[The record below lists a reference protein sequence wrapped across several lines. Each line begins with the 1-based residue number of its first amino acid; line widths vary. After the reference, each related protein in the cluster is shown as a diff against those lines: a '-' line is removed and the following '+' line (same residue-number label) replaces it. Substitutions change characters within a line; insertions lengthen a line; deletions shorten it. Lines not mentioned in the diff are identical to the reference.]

1 MKTKEN
7 TRILYMGTPKMS
19 AEVLKHLIES
29 GFNIIGVVAQED
41 QYVGRKHILEKVPTK
56 IVAESYNIPVYQPH
70 RIRKDFNFVKQ
81 LSPDL
86 IITMAYGQIVP
97 KELLDIP
104 PLGCLNLHGSILPK
118 YRGAAP
124 IQRAI
129 MDGENITGITLMEMA
144 EGMDNGR
151 MYSFEY
157 VDILPNDNY
166 SSLCL
171 KLIDACKTIID
182 RDLVKYLQ
190 GTLEGTTQDETKVT
204 IATKIMPEDEKLS
217 LSFSVNQFINHVR
230 GLSDEPGG
238 YVFIDDLK
246 FKIFKCHQI
255 NDLVENPI
263 GQIVLKKNIIL
274 QLKDGQIMLDEVQLE
289 GKKKMD
295 GKSFVNGWKLDPII
309 IAK

>member
-1 MKTKEN
+1 MNCKVCKHCIKGYFDSRPDDYVCVGVSEPFSIN
-7 TRILYMGTPKMS
+7 ERIVSECSIYEKD
-19 AEVLKHLIES
+19 ES
-29 GFNIIGVVAQED
+29 KN
-41 QYVGRKHILEKVPTK
+41 
-56 IVAESYNIPVYQPH
+56 
-70 RIRKDFNFVKQ
+70 
-81 LSPDL
+81 
-86 IITMAYGQIVP
+86 
-97 KELLDIP
+97 
-104 PLGCLNLHGSILPK
+104 
-118 YRGAAP
+118 
-124 IQRAI
+124 
-129 MDGENITGITLMEMA
+129 DGMVFPMQ
-144 EGMDNGR
+144 
-151 MYSFEY
+151 FEY

-190 GTLEGTTQDETKVT
+190 GGLEGTTQDETKVT

-217 LSFSVNQFINHVR
+217 LSFSVKQFINHVR

-238 YVFIDDLK
+238 CVFIDDLK

>member
-1 MKTKEN
+1 
-7 TRILYMGTPKMS
+7 
-19 AEVLKHLIES
+19 
-29 GFNIIGVVAQED
+29 
-41 QYVGRKHILEKVPTK
+41 
-56 IVAESYNIPVYQPH
+56 
-70 RIRKDFNFVKQ
+70 
-81 LSPDL
+81 
-86 IITMAYGQIVP
+86 
-97 KELLDIP
+97 
-104 PLGCLNLHGSILPK
+104 
-118 YRGAAP
+118 
-124 IQRAI
+124 
-129 MDGENITGITLMEMA
+129 MDGENLTGITLMEMA

-182 RDLVKYLQ
+182 RDIVKYLQ
-190 GTLEGTTQDETKVT
+190 GTLEGTIQDETKVT
-204 IATKIMPEDEKLS
+204 IATKITPEDEKLS
-217 LSFSVNQFINHVR
+217 LSFSVKQFINHVR

-255 NDLVENPI
+255 SDLVENPI

-274 QLKDGQIMLDEVQLE
+274 QLKDGQVMLDEVQLE